1 MILRMTA
8 TNDES
13 LPTSPAESYL
23 KVLKQSKAFG
33 VAMVLNLGLP
43 MKRCQAE
50 VPLTMANAV
59 KTGNFRANSQIV
71 IHAFSIF
78 NLPYIEDSNMS
89 NFNKID
95 IDILLAKGDSVP
107 KDVAKKLQ
115 ENKSKCPET
124 THHLRHQL
132 NNWYELLQICFGK
145 DVLITKEAQVWIEH
159 IDKFERSY
167 DAHFKTVTVF
177 GAKVLGLIDLTFYQ
191 FCDMCLRA
199 ESFNEVDFAAI
210 PQDHERY
217 CITKNTFQA
226 NLLHI

>member
-1 MILRMTA
+1 MTA
-8 TNDES
+8 TTDES

-89 NFNKID
+89 KFKKID
-95 IDILLAKGDSVP
+95 VDILLAKGDSAP

-124 THHLRHQL
+124 THHL
-132 NNWYELLQICFGK
+132 
-145 DVLITKEAQVWIEH
+145 
-159 IDKFERSY
+159 S
-167 DAHFKTVTVF
+167 
-177 GAKVLGLIDLTFYQ
+177 
-191 FCDMCLRA
+191 
-199 ESFNEVDFAAI
+199 
-210 PQDHERY
+210 
-217 CITKNTFQA
+217 
-226 NLLHI
+226 

>member
-1 MILRMTA
+1 M
-8 TNDES
+8 
-13 LPTSPAESYL
+13 
-23 KVLKQSKAFG
+23 
-33 VAMVLNLGLP
+33 
-43 MKRCQAE
+43 
-50 VPLTMANAV
+50 
-59 KTGNFRANSQIV
+59 V

-95 IDILLAKGDSVP
+95 VDILLAKGDSVP